1 MSLIKATLLALTA
14 ATIFTFVYAAK
25 LPNAQVP
32 EQYVVQPNCLGCLC
46 EASTNCNVTQ
56 GCHVPY
62 AGAYFCGPFLISWAY
77 WSDAGKPVI
86 TNDNPDR
93 KGAFENC
100 VNDLYCAA
108 QTVRNYM
115 ANFSDI
121 TDCNGDGVL
130 DCVDFAYIH
139 NNGGFNCKDRSIITT
154 SFYKNFDTCWNVVR
168 AATAPIAASGVLP
181 PSA

>member
-25 LPNAQVP
+25 LPNAQADP
-32 EQYVVQPNCLGCLC
+32 YVVQPTVWVVCVRPPPT
-46 EASTNCNVTQ
+46 AT
-56 GCHVPY
+56 
-62 AGAYFCGPFLISWAY
+62 
-77 WSDAGKPVI
+77 
-86 TNDNPDR
+86 

-115 ANFSDI
+115 AKFSDI
-121 TDCNGDGVL
+121 KDCDGDGVL

-139 NNGGFNCKDRSIITT
+139 NNGGFNCADKSIITT
-154 SFYKNFDTCWNVVR
+154 NFYKNFNTCWKVVR
-168 AATAPIAASGVLP
+168 AAAAPIAASGVLP

>member
-115 ANFSDI
+115 ANFSDDCDKDGQVTC
-121 TDCNGDGVL
+121 TDVVL
-130 DCVDFAYIH
+130 IH
-139 NNGGFNCKDRSIITT
+139 KLGYQACGSSLQGHFGTKFEECRS
-154 SFYKNFDTCWNVVR
+154 K
-168 AATAPIAASGVLP
+168 LQL
-181 PSA
+181 